1 MFGQKPPSGGPIRG
15 NPAESDRPS
24 ALPKRPS
31 LSPAAAG
38 IPSRAMPA
46 SSSVSGGSLAI
57 PGLGSGRSSD
67 PIPFSPKREEC
78 QLLVGKGIRMN
89 GEIFDCAQLM
99 ILGTVEATL
108 KDSSAMS
115 IAEGG
120 LFKGVAEVEDADIS
134 GTFDGTLTVNGRLVV
149 RETGLVTGEIRYG
162 ELEIQRGGRLVGD
175 IQAKVADR
183 APADAPA
190 TPGKGRGKAG
200 SGKGS
205 S

>member
-1 MFGQKPPSGGPIRG
+1 MFGQKPPSGNLIRSK
-15 NPAESDRPS
+15 PAESDK
-24 ALPKRPS
+24 LPTRPS
-31 LSPAAAG
+31 LSPGAPS

-46 SSSVSGGSLAI
+46 SPPGSGSSLAI

-78 QLLVGKGIRMN
+78 QLLVGRGVRMT
-89 GEIFDCAQLM
+89 GEIFDCEQLV
-99 ILGTVEATL
+99 ILGTIEASL
-108 KDSSAMS
+108 KDSSALN

-134 GTFDGTLTVNGRLVV
+134 GTFEGTLTVNGRLVV
-149 RETGLVTGEIRYG
+149 RETGLVTGEVRYG

-175 IQAKVADR
+175 IQAKDADQ
-183 APADAPA
+183 ASADAPA
-190 TPGKGRGKAG
+190 APSKARSKAG